1 MQGQIIKIR
10 SNIHEVESNGQV
22 YSLIPRGILRKEKIV
37 PRVGDYVEFDPEQK
51 VLEKVLPRKNEF
63 ERPFVSNIDQAFIIT
78 SLQKPDFSLGL
89 LDRFLVLME
98 LHHVTPIICITKK
111 DLVTESFLDKI
122 SSLLQYYQDIGYT
135 VIFNTEIDAIKT
147 LLQGKTSVF
156 TGQTGAGKS
165 TLLNHINP
173 DWNLA
178 TGEISEAL
186 GRGRHTTRNV
196 ELYRFHDGKVLDT
209 PGFSALTFQ
218 GFTKEDIKNAF
229 PEFSFYPC
237 PFRDCSHT
245 KEKECAIKEAVEEQ
259 KILKSRYES
268 YIKFLEEVS
277 SF

>member
-165 TLLNHINP
+165 TLLNHINS

-277 SF
+277 SC

>member
-1 MQGQIIKIR
+1 M
-10 SNIHEVESNGQV
+10 
-22 YSLIPRGILRKEKIV
+22 
-37 PRVGDYVEFDPEQK
+37 
-51 VLEKVLPRKNEF
+51 
-63 ERPFVSNIDQAFIIT
+63 
-78 SLQKPDFSLGL
+78 
-89 LDRFLVLME
+89 
-98 LHHVTPIICITKK
+98 
-111 DLVTESFLDKI
+111 
-122 SSLLQYYQDIGYT
+122 
-135 VIFNTEIDAIKT
+135 
-147 LLQGKTSVF
+147 
-156 TGQTGAGKS
+156 
-165 TLLNHINP
+165 
-173 DWNLA
+173 
-178 TGEISEAL
+178 

-277 SF
+277 SC

>member
-122 SSLLQYYQDIGYT
+122 SPLLRYYQDIGYT

-277 SF
+277 SC

>member
-173 DWNLA
+173 DWNLV

-277 SF
+277 SC

>member
-218 GFTKEDIKNAF
+218 GFTREDIKNAF

-277 SF
+277 SC

>member
-277 SF
+277 SC

>member
-122 SSLLQYYQDIGYT
+122 SSL
-135 VIFNTEIDAIKT
+135 
-147 LLQGKTSVF
+147 TSML
-156 TGQTGAGKS
+156 S
-165 TLLNHINP
+165 
-173 DWNLA
+173 
-178 TGEISEAL
+178 
-186 GRGRHTTRNV
+186 
-196 ELYRFHDGKVLDT
+196 
-209 PGFSALTFQ
+209 
-218 GFTKEDIKNAF
+218 
-229 PEFSFYPC
+229 
-237 PFRDCSHT
+237 
-245 KEKECAIKEAVEEQ
+245 
-259 KILKSRYES
+259 
-268 YIKFLEEVS
+268 
-277 SF
+277 

>member
-10 SNIHEVESNGQV
+10 SSIHEVESNGQV

-218 GFTKEDIKNAF
+218 GFTREDIKNAF

-277 SF
+277 SC